1 MIISFIGRP
10 SFMDLSVLLNNR
22 WFEKLNGWY
31 QGVVLGGLFALVFW
45 IYNESSLPLDANCTW
60 LASPGTDF
68 LAFLGAA
75 LCVWRGRHHND
86 FLVAAFGACVIVI
99 HVCQVVVAKS

>member
-1 MIISFIGRP
+1 MNT
-10 SFMDLSVLLNNR
+10 VLLLKDE

-31 QGVVLGGLFALVFW
+31 QGIIIGGLFALVFW
-45 IYNESSLPLDANCTW
+45 IYNESSLPIGANCTW

-75 LCVWRGRHHND
+75 LCMWRGKVHDD
-86 FLVAAFGACVIVI
+86 FLVAAFGACVTVI
-99 HVCQVVVAKS
+99 HICQFVVAKSIF